1 MNNNGYWS
9 YETQVFHTQNTSI
22 TFMECKQYIHKTQ
35 ASIIYQ
41 SIKVRIMN
49 QLSLKST
56 RICRKCLQ
64 VLPLSAFYIN
74 KNSQYP
80 DYYCKK
86 CRGESNRMARKKHDH
101 PQIMNK
107 PKCYLVLTLVE
118 DREQRIKLIR
128 HAKQVVSES
137 IARKQKRL
145 REAMSDWII
154 NNLLLTINH

>member
-1 MNNNGYWS
+1 MKHKCF
-9 YETQVFHTQNTSI
+9 THRIQVLHLWNASHT
-22 TFMECKQYIHKTQ
+22 IHKTQ

-74 KNSQYP
+74 KNSRYP

-101 PQIMNK
+101 PQIMKK
-107 PKCYLVLTLVE
+107 PECYLILTRVE
-118 DREQRIKLIR
+118 GREQRIKLIR

-145 REAMSDWII
+145 REAMSD
-154 NNLLLTINH
+154 

>member
-1 MNNNGYWS
+1 
-9 YETQVFHTQNTSI
+9 
-22 TFMECKQYIHKTQ
+22 
-35 ASIIYQ
+35 
-41 SIKVRIMN
+41 MN

-74 KNSQYP
+74 KNSRDP

-118 DREQRIKLIR
+118 DREQRIRLIR
-128 HAKQVVSES
+128 HAKQVVGES

-145 REAMSDWII
+145 REAMSD
-154 NNLLLTINH
+154 